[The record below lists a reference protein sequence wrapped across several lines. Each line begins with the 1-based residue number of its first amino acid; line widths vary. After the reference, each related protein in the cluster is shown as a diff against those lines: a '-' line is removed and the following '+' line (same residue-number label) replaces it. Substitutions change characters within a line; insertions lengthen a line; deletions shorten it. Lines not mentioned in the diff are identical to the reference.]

1 VYEFIRG
8 ILIASSPSKA
18 IVEAGGV
25 GYALEIP
32 LSTFSS
38 LPALGETLLLY
49 VSFLVREDEQ
59 RLFGFLSLEER
70 NLFETIRT
78 VSGIGPKTALSL
90 IGHLPRT
97 ELERA
102 ILQGSASH
110 LTRVPGIGK
119 KIAER
124 LIVELKDKLGKPGQ
138 MGSSPLSTTPTST
151 SDLPSDAISAL
162 INLGYPPLA
171 ASEAVRKAQ
180 EEGGQSLSLPLLIT
194 RSLRH
199 V

>member
-1 VYEFIRG
+1 MYEFIRG
-8 ILIASSPSKA
+8 TLIASSPNRA
-18 IVEAGGV
+18 VVEAGGM
-25 GYALEIP
+25 GYAIEIP
-32 LSTFSS
+32 LSTFSA
-38 LPALGETLLLY
+38 LPAAGESILLY
-49 VSFLVREDEQ
+49 LSFLVREDEQ
-59 RLFGFLSLEER
+59 RLFGFLSQEER

-90 IGHLPRT
+90 IGHLPRA

-102 ILQGSASH
+102 ILQGSTSN

-138 MGSSPLSTTPTST
+138 VGSFSSTTPQQA

-171 ASEAVRKAQ
+171 ASEAVRKAA
-180 EEGGQSLSLPLLIT
+180 EEGGTSLSLPLLIT